1 MHGQPLHRIGLR
13 MRADWLNIAAPRSRK
28 SPMSLFNVL
37 LIALL
42 QGLTEL
48 FPVSSLGHAV
58 LVPALLHLNINQH
71 ARDFLPFLVVLH
83 VGTLLALLAYFW
95 RVWLGIAWGV
105 LRGPRA
111 GDAEN
116 FRRLAGMLVLGTL
129 PAIVVGF
136 VLEKP
141 LRALF
146 AEPWVAAL
154 FLIVNGGMLLLGERL
169 RRRAAQSASGALQDE
184 HLDGLRWRDALLIG
198 CWQCLAF
205 IPGLSRSGAT
215 MVGSLRRGLEPCAGR
230 AFFVSARRAG
240 DHWCGGAGDPQIAA
254 HARRACR
261 AAGIDVAG
269 RNRCR
274 TCGAVQHLVPDA
286 LLPPS

>member
-1 MHGQPLHRIGLR
+1 
-13 MRADWLNIAAPRSRK
+13 
-28 SPMSLFNVL
+28 MSVFNVL

-58 LVPALLHLNINQH
+58 VLPALLHLHINQH

-105 LRGPRA
+105 LRGRRA

-116 FRRLAGMLVLGTL
+116 YRRLAGMLVLGTL
-129 PAIVVGF
+129 PAIILGF
-136 VLEKP
+136 ALEKP
-141 LRALF
+141 LRVLF
-146 AEPWVAAL
+146 GEPWVAAL

-169 RRRAAQSASGALQDE
+169 RRRAVGSAASTTQDE
-184 HLDGLRWRDALLIG
+184 HLDGLRWLDALIIG
-198 CWQCLAF
+198 VWQCLAF

-215 MVGSLRRGLEPCAGR
+215 MVGGLRRGLNHAQ
-230 AFFVSARRAG
+230 AARFSFLL
-240 DHWCGGAGDPQIAA
+240 GAPVITGAA
-254 HARRACR
+254 VLEIPKLLHARGAHH
-261 AAGIDVAG
+261 APLGLMLLAGAVAG
-269 RNRCR
+269 LTALFSTWFLMRYFRRHEQAALNPFAWYCIGF
-274 TCGAVQHLVPDA
+274 GALA
-286 LLPPS
+286 LLLLRA